1 MNKIAAETAGTFIL
15 IFCGCGAIVVN
26 AHYGGHLGHVG
37 ICMVFGLTV
46 MAVIYSVGNI
56 SGAHINPAVT
66 FGFFC
71 AGRIRIREVPMYVA
85 SQLIGALAGA
95 ALLKALFPQADNL
108 GMTLPAGS
116 VMQSFVLEIVLTFI
130 LMFVVLNVSTG
141 HKEKGIMAG
150 AAVGGLIVLEALFGG
165 PVSGASMNPARSLG
179 PAFMSG
185 NLEHIWI
192 YLTAPMLGALLAHP
206 TCKFIQGDQCCFN
219 DKESTNGSEN

>member
-15 IFCGCGAIVVN
+15 IFCGCGAMIVN

-37 ICMVFGLTV
+37 VCLVFGLTV

-66 FGFFC
+66 FGFLC
-71 AGRIRIREVPMYVA
+71 AGRIKINEVPMYFA
-85 SQLIGALAGA
+85 SQILGALAGA
-95 ALLKALFPQADNL
+95 ALLKSLFPQATDL

-116 VMQSFVLEIVLTFI
+116 VMQSFILEIVLTFI
-130 LMFVVLNVSTG
+130 LMFVVLNVFTG

-150 AAVGGLIVLEALFGG
+150 AAVGLIVLEALFGG
-165 PVSGASMNPARSLG
+165 SVTG
-179 PAFMSG
+179 PAVLSG

-192 YLTAPMLGALLAHP
+192 YLAAPMIGTFLFHP
-206 TCKFIQGDQCCFN
+206 ICKFIQGDQCCFT
-219 DKESTNGSEN
+219 DKESDHESAN